1 MMNKQI
7 FGYKRVLKPYLE
19 SIKLMKTDDN
29 LQRILNLKE
38 NIQKNSD
45 RKNDIRKL
53 RVKGLI
59 DSTLFNQEVSR
70 IEKQNEEYRMEL
82 RQLDNSKNDRMIKET
97 EKLIHFIESSN
108 TFSAFDDSFLEYL
121 DCIIVYSRTF
131 VGFKLKCGLTLKEE
145 ICTGTK

>member
-1 MMNKQI
+1 MRRRCSLC
-7 FGYKRVLKPYLE
+7 GG
-19 SIKLMKTDDN
+19 KLN
-29 LQRILNLKE
+29 G
-38 NIQKNSD
+38 NICTEC
-45 RKNDIRKL
+45 
-53 RVKGLI
+53 G
-59 DSTLFNQEVSR
+59 
-70 IEKQNEEYRMEL
+70 
-82 RQLDNSKNDRMIKET
+82 LDNSKNDRMIKET

>member
-1 MMNKQI
+1 MNKLI

-19 SIKLMKTDDN
+19 SIKLVKTDDN

-82 RQLDNSKNDRMIKET
+82 RQLDNSKNDHMIKET

-108 TFSAFDDSFLEYL
+108 TFSAFDESFWY
-121 DCIIVYSRTF
+121 IIIFLNILIASLF
-131 VGFKLKCGLTLKEE
+131 IPEPS
-145 ICTGTK
+145 